1 MYNRLK
7 VVALRANCSTKEGI
21 GLKKLFFVLSALLL
35 MICFCSSPV
44 RAEEIGGSGRTVRI
58 GLVDPPGQKDEFA
71 YQMLLNQMRG
81 YLNEVSKH
89 NRWQYV
95 YESGTYQEC
104 LNRLIR
110 GELDFVGPVQPGVTT
125 DGMSFVGAV
134 PNWTLLRL
142 YRLDASTPSLM
153 SQAPENITIG
163 MIANDVNQS
172 ALSFFMA
179 KNDWRANIRMFPD
192 ELSMMS
198 ALRSGEID
206 GVCDSG
212 AHVEP
217 DICLEQSLAIVPA
230 RLMTTPEK
238 QALCDELTD
247 VVITIETL
255 NPGFGTSL
263 KGKYVDPALQAII
276 RPTKAAQ
283 RFVEEAKELRVAF
296 LPDCAPFFEI
306 GNDGTSDG
314 LYIDILN
321 LLSTGSGL
329 KFSLC
334 RAESEQQLWKMLASG
349 EADLAFA
356 SYGDEISAMDVYYT
370 GNVIEEEFS
379 VIRRKD
385 GNMQATAKNT
395 AIIPTGFPGAEQ
407 FFSQKYG
414 QRVRT
419 AASVDQC
426 LDAVEMGLYETAY
439 IPVLCLRREN
449 DMLFRSGLEEADR
462 ELTKIPVALAISP
475 RQPLILQNVLN
486 GAILRLDR
494 NEVERLAH
502 ENGRPM
508 LSASYLLKRYPLRTA
523 LFFGL
528 LIAGLAA
535 LLFVLYRNQLQNKQN
550 EILQRKNK
558 DLELALRRV
567 EAMRI
572 SRDGYKLESE
582 TDRLTELY
590 NKIAF
595 EDVVRKKLKAMP
607 RGGKGAFYI
616 IDMDHFKEAN
626 DTYGH
631 QCGDE
636 ILKKFSAVLKDVF
649 RQSDCLGRF
658 GGDEF
663 VVFIEGSLTQEG
675 VERKAKQ
682 LMDAARSIEVE
693 NTDFHITISMGVA
706 MYPEN
711 GANYDYLFNA
721 ADRAL
726 YQVKTAGRDGYSIA
740 SSGVRR

>member
-1 MYNRLK
+1 MKKFFFTLFT
-7 VVALRANCSTKEGI
+7 LFLTICSCI
-21 GLKKLFFVLSALLL
+21 PA
-35 MICFCSSPV
+35 V
-44 RAEEIGGSGRTVRI
+44 RAEAVGSSGQIVRI

-71 YQMLLNQMRG
+71 YRMLLNQMRG

-95 YESGTYQEC
+95 YESGSYQEC
-104 LNRLIR
+104 LDRLMR
-110 GELDFVGPVQPGVTT
+110 GELDFVGPVQPGVITA
-125 DGMSFVGAV
+125 GMSFVGAV

-142 YRLDASTPSLM
+142 YRLDDSTPPLM
-153 SQAPENITIG
+153 SQAAENVTVG
-163 MIANDVNQS
+163 MIVNDVNQS

-179 KNDWRANIRMFPD
+179 KNDWRANIRTFSD
-192 ELSMMS
+192 EPSMMA
-198 ALRSGEID
+198 ALHSGEID

-212 AHVEP
+212 THVEP
-217 DICLEQSLAIVPA
+217 DVCLEQSFAIVPA
-230 RLMTTPEK
+230 RLMTTPDK
-238 QALCDELTD
+238 QALCDEMTD

-255 NPGFGTSL
+255 NPSFGTSL
-263 KGKYVDPALQAII
+263 KGKYVDPALQAIV

-296 LPDCAPFFEI
+296 LPDCIPFFEI
-306 GNDGTSDG
+306 GKDGAADG

-370 GNVIEEEFS
+370 GNVIEEDFS

-385 GNMQATAKNT
+385 GNMQPAAKNT
-395 AIIPTGFPGAEQ
+395 AILPAGFPGAEQ
-407 FFSQKYG
+407 FLSQKYG
-414 QRVRT
+414 QRIRT
-419 AASVDQC
+419 AASVEQC
-426 LDAVEMGLYETAY
+426 LDAVEVGLYETAY

-449 DMLFRSGLEEADR
+449 DMLFRTGLEEADR
-462 ELTKIPVALAISP
+462 ELTKIPMALAISP

-486 GAILRLDR
+486 GAILRLDKG
-494 NEVERLAH
+494 EVGRLAH
-502 ENGRPM
+502 ENGRPV
-508 LSASYLLKRYPLRTA
+508 LSPSYFLKRYPLRTA

-535 LLFVLYRNQLQNKQN
+535 LFFVLYRNHLQNKQN
-550 EILQRKNK
+550 EILQRKNR

-582 TDRLTELY
+582 MDRLTELY

-595 EDVVRKKLKAMP
+595 EDTVRKKLKAMP
-607 RGGKGAFYI
+607 GNMMGAFFI
-616 IDMDHFKEAN
+616 IDMDRFKEAN

-636 ILKKFSAVLKDVF
+636 ILKKFSTVLKEVF

-663 VVFIEGSLTQEG
+663 VAFIEGSLTREG

-682 LMDAARSIEVE
+682 LVDAAHSIEVE
-693 NTDFHITISMGVA
+693 NTDYHITISMGVA

-711 GANYDYLFNA
+711 GANYDYLFSA
-721 ADRAL
+721 ADQAL